1 MENKEN
7 KPVKKFRSG
16 QVTATIWE
24 NLIKDKDGKEKFI
37 QSATLEKSYT
47 DKDGNWKTTSNLGA
61 SDLNKAL
68 LVLQKAN
75 EFCNVK
81 EE

>member
-1 MENKEN
+1 MEEKN

-24 NLIKDKDGKEKFI
+24 NLLEQKDQDPKFI
-37 QSATLEKSYT
+37 QSIKLEKSYK
-47 DKDGNWKTTSNLGA
+47 DKDENWKTTNNLSVA
-61 SDLNKAL
+61 DLNKAI

-75 EFCNVK
+75 EFCNLK